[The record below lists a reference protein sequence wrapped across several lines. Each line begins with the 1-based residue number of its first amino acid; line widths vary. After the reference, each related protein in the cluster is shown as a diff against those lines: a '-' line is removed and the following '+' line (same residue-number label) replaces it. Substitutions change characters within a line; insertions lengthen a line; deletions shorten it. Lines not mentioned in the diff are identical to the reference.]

1 MLKGHSANR
10 QALTIIYVLLFACI
24 ISCIYYV
31 SSVRTAIQQSFTQE
45 IDTLLTQRTDM
56 IQNRIEVDQRRLVEG
71 AAQIGKNNYLN
82 DQKALQGYL
91 STYSNQ
97 HDYKE
102 LTVSKADGT
111 TIAAD
116 GVRQNIK
123 SQDYFNEAMSGKYSI
138 SEPFQDPL
146 THERFIIYSV
156 PLVLD
161 GKIVGTV
168 NMTKSVRIIEEELLN
183 NFYVQDGTCYIMDAA
198 GNVILNSPSRSS
210 DHESFNLYSRMTSDE
225 ATANENLVLV
235 DKIKA
240 DLATGKSGIVLSTV
254 NGVPSYIGYHK
265 VGGEINNWIL
275 LTFVDTNT
283 VLSKGQQSLMKTMVL
298 CGLIVTCL
306 MGMALYILYIRDK
319 AQRGIEKLAYI
330 DSLTGIDNINR
341 FRVRAAQLL
350 GKHAVDQYA
359 IISLDIQNFKYINET
374 YGYPSG
380 DKILISLAHVIK
392 HKMNDREA
400 CARISGD
407 KFILLYELDDKNFTR
422 YHAMIATYMQD
433 HLYESIHM
441 NISLNITA
449 GAYLI
454 PPKKP
459 IYQVNIDEPMINMYE
474 TEKRPLKSAIMSM
487 IDKANLAQKAGRDNA
502 VESLHCYDDVLMQTF
517 VHQNEMEAMM
527 KGALKNGEFKA
538 YLQPKFNLKTL
549 EIVGAEALVR
559 WISPVKGFMRPDEFV
574 PILEK
579 NGFIIE
585 IDFYVLEEVCK
596 KIREWLDAGVSPVPI
611 SVNQSRVHINQ
622 PFYMERLAGVL
633 KKYNI
638 PAKFIEMELTESMF
652 FDNTSRL
659 IQMMKEMHGLGLS
672 ISMDDFGSGYSS
684 LNLLK
689 ELPVDTLKIDK
700 VFLDETTNSERSQII
715 IAQVV
720 EMARKLGMEIV
731 CEGVETK
738 EQAEF
743 LREISCDIAQGFL
756 YAKPMAMEEFDSFRK
771 QSS

>member
-10 QALTIIYVLLFACI
+10 QALTTIYVLLFACI

-31 SSVRTAIQQSFTQE
+31 SSVRTAIQQDFTQE

-56 IQNRIEVDQRRLVEG
+56 MQNRIEVDQRRLVEG
-71 AAQIGKNNYLN
+71 AAQIGKNNYFH
-82 DQKALQGYL
+82 DQAALQRYL

-102 LTVSKADGT
+102 LTVSRADGT

-116 GVRQNIK
+116 GIRTNVK
-123 SQDYFNEAMSGKYSI
+123 TEAYFMEAMSGKYSI

-183 NFYVQDGTCYIMDAA
+183 NFYAQDGTCYIMDAA
-198 GNVILNSPSRSS
+198 GKVVLYSPSRGS
-210 DHESFNLYSRMTSDE
+210 DHESFNLYNRMTSIE

-240 DLATGKSGIVLSTV
+240 DLAASKSGVVLSSV
-254 NGVPSYIGYHK
+254 NGIPTYIGYHK

-283 VLSKGQQSLMKTMVL
+283 VMSKGQQSLMKTMVL

-350 GKHAVDQYA
+350 GKYAVDQYA
-359 IISLDIQNFKYINET
+359 IVSLDIQNFKYINET
-374 YGYPSG
+374 YGYPAG

-392 HKMNDREA
+392 HRMNEREA

-407 KFILLYELDDKNFTR
+407 KFILLYELDDENFTR
-422 YHAMIATYMQD
+422 YHAMIESYMQD

-441 NISLNITA
+441 NIPLHITA
-449 GAYLI
+449 GVYLV
-454 PPKKP
+454 PLKKP
-459 IYQVNIDEPMINMYE
+459 VYQANIDEPMINMYE
-474 TEKRPLKSAIMSM
+474 TENRPLKSAIMSM

-517 VHQNEMEAMM
+517 VHQNEMESMM

-559 WISPVKGFMRPDEFV
+559 WISPVKGFMSPDEFV

-596 KIREWLDAGVSPVPI
+596 KIREWLDNGLSPVPI

-633 KKYNI
+633 TKYNI

-659 IQMMKEMHGLGLS
+659 IQLMKEMHGLGLS

-731 CEGVETK
+731 CEGVETQ

-743 LREISCDIAQGFL
+743 LRGISCDIAQGFL